1 MFCNLME
8 KLENTRALMQYLM
21 KSQVVWPSLNLQ
33 NHCSPSQCNAGC
45 RHWRQYWTLVDH
57 GPEQPGS
64 SCADVCKRSIDQI
77 LTVQSTQQNQ
87 S

>member
-8 KLENTRALMQYLM
+8 MLENTSALAQYLM
-21 KSQVVWPSLNLQ
+21 KTQVVRPPDLQ
-33 NHCSPSQCNAGC
+33 NHCSPSQCSAGS

-64 SCADVCKRSIDQI
+64 SCADVCKMSIGQI
-77 LTVQSTQQNQ
+77 LIVQSTQLNQ